1 LRQFALRSFEDIGG
15 KGINFWYVSS
25 PFRIQPKELRT
36 ILLLSCRLALA
47 LFILSHNIGRAQG
60 LKVVVF
66 VNVVE
71 RGHELGCKLFKVSS
85 G

>member
-1 LRQFALRSFEDIGG
+1 M
-15 KGINFWYVSS
+15 
-25 PFRIQPKELRT
+25 RT
-36 ILLLSCRLALA
+36 IFLLSCWLALA
-47 LFILSHNIGRAQG
+47 LFVLSYNIGRAQG
-60 LKVVVF
+60 LKIVVF